1 MLAEEHECLETQFK
15 CVTSHKCISMYFY
28 CDGDEDCA
36 DGSDEPEQG
45 CSHPDV
51 TCPPGYFK
59 CGNGRCISDNW
70 VSFPSSRRNG
80 AGNSLHLRLKNRIM
94 QLPWNK
100 IWLLKFLCL
109 MLKFPV
115 GKVSVSDHAWKV
127 QSLPCTFCW
136 YYFWVKKLFGRFP
149 SSCICIHVPLLNS
162 QEFFQCDA
170 KPCADWLYVTA

>member
-94 QLPWNK
+94 QLP
-100 IWLLKFLCL
+100 
-109 MLKFPV
+109 
-115 GKVSVSDHAWKV
+115 
-127 QSLPCTFCW
+127 
-136 YYFWVKKLFGRFP
+136 
-149 SSCICIHVPLLNS
+149 
-162 QEFFQCDA
+162 
-170 KPCADWLYVTA
+170 